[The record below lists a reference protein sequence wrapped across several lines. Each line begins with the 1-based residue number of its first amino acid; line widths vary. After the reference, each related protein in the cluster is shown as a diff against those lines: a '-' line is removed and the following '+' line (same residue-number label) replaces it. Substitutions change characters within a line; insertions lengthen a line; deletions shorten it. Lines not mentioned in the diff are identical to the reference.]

1 MLISSSPASKSGIA
15 FFGGSFDPVHVGHL
29 WMAESALEQLPVDH
43 VRWFPAATS
52 PLKPQGPV
60 ATNDQRLAML
70 RLALDGAEGHQID
83 TWELDRDV
91 VSYTVD
97 TLRHLSRAFPDR
109 PLYLVIGADSL
120 ASFAAWK
127 DPEEILQR
135 CTPAVI
141 VRGGHAPPD
150 FSVLAPF
157 ADADRIAVIRR
168 SVVEMPQIEVSSS
181 DLRQRVSDGKSIR
194 FFTPPEVA
202 HWIACQKLY
211 RH

>member
-1 MLISSSPASKSGIA
+1 
-15 FFGGSFDPVHVGHL
+15 
-29 WMAESALEQLPVDH
+29 MAESALEQLPVDH

-60 ATNDQRLAML
+60 ASNDQRLHML
-70 RLALDGAEGHQID
+70 RLALDGAVGHQID
-83 TWELDRDV
+83 SWELDRDT

-97 TLRHLSRAFPDR
+97 TLRHLNGTHLDR

-127 DPEEILQR
+127 DPHEILNL

-157 ADADRIAVIRR
+157 AEPDRIEVIRR
-168 SVVEMPQIEVSSS
+168 SVIDMPQIEVSSS
-181 DLRQRVSDGKSIR
+181 DLRQRVADGKSIR

-202 HWIACQKLY
+202 RWIGSKGLY